1 LAWLHIIIA
10 QCKQFAWAQ
19 PAVDKDAKYQVFA
32 AMRFG
37 QETPN
42 FLQRIKSLT
51 RLSQELGRQLKLPS
65 GVALN

>member
-19 PAVDKDAKYQVFA
+19 PAVDKDAKYEVLA
-32 AMRFG
+32 TMRFG

-42 FLQRIKSLT
+42 FLATFKRSSGT
-51 RLSQELGRQLKLPS
+51 RSWR
-65 GVALN
+65 